1 MSPVDWIL
9 PWEGRDL
16 SSRLKRLVRFC
27 FPVNPKWLK
36 GSSLALF
43 WREGS
48 TTVEV
53 FLDEAPSFGSFA
65 KMAAPGPHG
74 GSDGGAPLPRGPACF
89 TATFSPWPRRA
100 ALCTSQPRRGRLAGT
115 PRSASAKM
123 VAARRHRTLP
133 RWRRA
138 ASGTRFPQSGL
149 SKGSGSGGRPWSP
162 RASGASGGGSR
173 ARPGGD
179 EVESAR
185 QPRLNCHKCR
195 VLSPVCVWGGGGD
208 KSYFP
213 APSGCTATPLLPVP
227 QTPACRKAGSPR
239 RPSLPC
245 PTRLAPKGPLL
256 RAPTALSPSPQAPLL
271 SSGVIG
277 HVFSLGDPGG
287 GADQEQ
293 LGGSSTLPF

>member
-1 MSPVDWIL
+1 MTGSFL
-9 PWEGRDL
+9 GK

-74 GSDGGAPLPRGPACF
+74 GSDGGASLPGGPACF
-89 TATFSPWPRRA
+89 AATFSPGPRRA

-123 VAARRHRTLP
+123 VAARRHRALP

-195 VLSPVCVWGGGGD
+195 VLSPVCVCLGGGGD

-227 QTPACRKAGSPR
+227 QTPACRRQGPRVAPACPAQRGWHPRGRSCARPR
-239 RPSLPC
+239 RCHPRPKPLSC
-245 PTRLAPKGPLL
+245 PRG
-256 RAPTALSPSPQAPLL
+256 
-271 SSGVIG
+271 
-277 HVFSLGDPGG
+277 
-287 GADQEQ
+287 
-293 LGGSSTLPF
+293 